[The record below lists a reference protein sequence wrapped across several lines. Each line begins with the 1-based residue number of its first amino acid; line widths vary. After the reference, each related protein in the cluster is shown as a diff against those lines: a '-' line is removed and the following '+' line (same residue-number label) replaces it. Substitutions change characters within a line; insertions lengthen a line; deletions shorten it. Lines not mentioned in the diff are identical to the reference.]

1 MAITEKPGFFEFSGS
16 SSSLKTMRKSLVLGL
31 VFANIVIF
39 FLIGYLQ
46 YQTKQQFEVKATAL
60 SQSVAISLDQ
70 SVSKSI
76 EKIDFALVELQG
88 VIEKDLATQKHVNET
103 TLNPYLNAFKAKLPE
118 VENFRVVDDN
128 GFFIVGQGVGN
139 GSRLRVSDR
148 DYFIYHRAHDQG
160 GLYVGKP
167 VMGRLIHRMVL
178 VFSRRY
184 NHPDGSFAGVINAIV
199 ETEYLND
206 LLAKF
211 DAGPNGHIF
220 IRNTGKYDVVA
231 SNAGRLAAQKNEMGN
246 LEISQEL
253 RNLLDAGVVGG
264 TIVVSQS
271 SDGQNRTISFRR
283 LVGAPMIIIVGI
295 ATDDY
300 LDGWKQNLYW
310 YIAILLGFVFLTSL
324 FGIWFLRLIN
334 RTERS
339 ESERVELVNEKDI
352 ILNSR
357 ILGIAKLKDR
367 HFVWVSST
375 LAEWFD
381 YSPSELIGK
390 TTQILFPTMEGYIAF
405 GENIYP
411 ELQKGVAVRTE
422 FEFRRRNGTLCWYE
436 LCGAILDDRKNES
449 LWVFFDISERKKLEA
464 QVLHQA
470 LYDALTDL
478 PNRRLLNDR
487 LQQVLASNRRSR
499 RHGALL
505 FIDLDNF
512 KPLND
517 AHGHD
522 MGDLLLV
529 EVAERLKK
537 CVREVDTV
545 ARIGGDEVVVLVFEL
560 EMERDL
566 AVGHA
571 NAIAQKICRVLRMRY
586 LLPSRAGGEN
596 PFIEYYCTAS
606 IGIDL
611 FASDETNG
619 DAIVQRADEAM
630 YEAKSAGR
638 NTVRMYQAKP
648 PTDCA

>member
-1 MAITEKPGFFEFSGS
+1 MAITEKPGFFEFSGP
-16 SSSLKTMRKSLVLGL
+16 SSSLKAMRKSLVLGL

-46 YQTKQQFEVKATAL
+46 YQTKQQFEVKATVL
-60 SQSVAISLDQ
+60 SQSVALSLDQ

-103 TLNPYLNAFKAKLPE
+103 TLNAYLNAFKAKLPE

-128 GFFIVGQGVGN
+128 GFFIAGQGVGN

-339 ESERVELVNEKDI
+339 ESEREELVNEKDI

-367 HFVWVSST
+367 RFVWVNT
-375 LAEWFD
+375 TFAESFG
-381 YSPSELIGK
+381 YTPSELIGK
-390 TTQILFPTMEGYIAF
+390 TTQTLFPTIEGYIAF
-405 GENIYP
+405 GEQFYP
-411 ELQKGVAVRTE
+411 VMQRGETVRTQYQ
-422 FEFRRRNGTLCWYE
+422 FIHRNGTLRWYE
-436 LCGAILDDRKNES
+436 LTGAYLDSRREES
-449 LWVFFDISERKKLEA
+449 LWVFSDISERKALEE
-464 QVLHQA
+464 QVQHLA
-470 LYDALTDL
+470 FYDTLTDL
-478 PNRRLLNDR
+478 PNRRLLSDR
-487 LQQVLASNRRSR
+487 LQQTLVSNRRSR

-512 KPLND
+512 KPLNNTY
-517 AHGHD
+517 GHD
-522 MGDLLLV
+522 MGDLLLI
-529 EVAERLKK
+529 EVGERLKK
-537 CVREVDTV
+537 CVREMDTV
-545 ARIGGDEVVVLVFEL
+545 ARIGGDEFVVLVSEL
-560 EMERDL
+560 EMNLHL
-566 AVGHA
+566 AIGHA
-571 NAIAQKICRVLRMRY
+571 KAIADKIRRVLHAPY
-586 LLPSRAGGEN
+586 LIPNHTAKEN
-596 PFIEYYCTAS
+596 PFIEYNCSAS

-611 FASDETNG
+611 FSYNETSQE
-619 DAIVQRADEAM
+619 DIFHRADEAM
-630 YEAKSAGR
+630 YAAKAAGR
-638 NTVRMYQAKP
+638 NTVRIYGEKP
-648 PTDCA
+648 ED